1 MPRVGANAVLS
12 TTATFKLSLHPS
24 AVADRGTSLQGARD
38 LLDGMLMRHHD
49 RLGGVLV
56 SYEKPR
62 LVDHADLRIVPMAG
76 YVDVC
81 VKAKV
86 RVFEGEGALA
96 GPGRVAVT
104 AGGATTELEA
114 ANVILAPGARPR
126 TVDGLEADGER
137 IWTYKEAMAPGDA
150 PARLLVV
157 GAGAIGIEFASFYR
171 SLGVDVTVVEMLP
184 RVLPQEDAEISDLAR
199 KAFER
204 DGIRIVTGARVDGV
218 DRDGAAIGVRIA
230 TDAGDTET
238 VEVDRVLVAA
248 GIVANTEGLGLETGA
263 VRLERGRIVVDEWL
277 STDEP

>member
-86 RVFEGEGALA
+86 RVFTPKVGSKLVGRVNKIGVDHVGVLVHDVFNASLAAKDLPRDFVHNPAEDVWESAEDGGAHRVGVGTECVFGVKKISEYDDVLHLIGSMAEEGTGALDFL
-96 GPGRVAVT
+96 GGDGGERVDAKR
-104 AGGATTELEA
+104 APA
-114 ANVILAPGARPR
+114 ARQDERRREKKEKKAKKEKKEKTPKKEKKAKRGKRDR
-126 TVDGLEADGER
+126 EGDERDVDGKR
-137 IWTYKEAMAPGDA
+137 
-150 PARLLVV
+150 
-157 GAGAIGIEFASFYR
+157 
-171 SLGVDVTVVEMLP
+171 
-184 RVLPQEDAEISDLAR
+184 R
-199 KAFER
+199 KK
-204 DGIRIVTGARVDGV
+204 G
-218 DRDGAAIGVRIA
+218 
-230 TDAGDTET
+230 
-238 VEVDRVLVAA
+238 
-248 GIVANTEGLGLETGA
+248 
-263 VRLERGRIVVDEWL
+263 
-277 STDEP
+277 